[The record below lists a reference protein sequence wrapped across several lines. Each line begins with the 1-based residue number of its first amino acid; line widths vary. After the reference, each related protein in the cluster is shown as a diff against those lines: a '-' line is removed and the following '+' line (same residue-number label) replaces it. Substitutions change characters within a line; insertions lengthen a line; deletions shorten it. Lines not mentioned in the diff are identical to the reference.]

1 MICKYCGR
9 EFESKKRGR
18 MGQQYCS
25 LSCSSKASRETFTTQ
40 RTCPVCGQTFTA
52 TTPQAVYCGE
62 ECQRR
67 ATRDREQ
74 AKRRRRRN
82 ATHDQKDNR
91 LSLAAVYQKAQGVC
105 SVCGLPVP
113 LHCERN
119 DAWSRTKDH
128 IVPITQGGDHSY
140 ANCQLAHRICN
151 SIKYQSGEGF
161 HIDWERKYESD
172 PEKWGAKLIR
182 LDHLLAED
190 RLQSASSV

>member
-1 MICKYCGR
+1 MICRYCGR

-74 AKRRRRRN
+74 AKRRRHDTVFKQELADAFALGRR
-82 ATHDQKDNR
+82 
-91 LSLAAVYQKAQGVC
+91 LA
-105 SVCGLPVP
+105 S
-113 LHCERN
+113 
-119 DAWSRTKDH
+119 
-128 IVPITQGGDHSY
+128 
-140 ANCQLAHRICN
+140 
-151 SIKYQSGEGF
+151 
-161 HIDWERKYESD
+161 
-172 PEKWGAKLIR
+172 
-182 LDHLLAED
+182 
-190 RLQSASSV
+190 